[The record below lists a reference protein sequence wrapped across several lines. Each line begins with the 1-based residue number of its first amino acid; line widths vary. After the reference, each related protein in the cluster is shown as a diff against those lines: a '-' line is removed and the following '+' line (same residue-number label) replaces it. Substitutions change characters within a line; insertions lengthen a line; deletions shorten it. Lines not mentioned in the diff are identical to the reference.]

1 MLLPVLIYLIPRL
14 GSVTGF
20 GCGGVTEEG
29 RGTELHKLLRVCLTP
44 RLF

>member
-29 RGTELHKLLRVCLTP
+29 RLAPSLHNTC
-44 RLF
+44 